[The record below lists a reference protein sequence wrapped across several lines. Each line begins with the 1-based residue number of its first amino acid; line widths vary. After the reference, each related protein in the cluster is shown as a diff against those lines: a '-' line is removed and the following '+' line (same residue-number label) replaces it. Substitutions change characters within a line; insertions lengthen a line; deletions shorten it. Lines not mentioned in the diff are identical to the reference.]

1 MSLDHLFSLPG
12 AASCSICVVALDPT
26 TGKAIQTNDSFTQR
40 LGPLYKFQEYAFWDA
55 ATAGES
61 RDTLRKGIQQVMMSL
76 RREDGNN
83 KQQQDKQGRDGEEE
97 EEVTV
102 AIDSLC
108 VHAVEMLTLGGDA
121 GMPRKRYFD
130 WTIGTTTTTTTPQ
143 GDSNPDDDDDDD
155 DDDSKQQQ
163 AILLFGTVTAAAAA
177 TFSSGD
183 EEVESEEGA
192 SNKINRSKFKDSEF
206 VDFFQNAP

>member
-1 MSLDHLFSLPG
+1 MSLDHPVSLPG
-12 AASCSICVVALDPT
+12 AACSICVVALDPT

-40 LGPLYKFQEYAFWDA
+40 LGPLYKFQEYALWDA

-76 RREDGNN
+76 SEDGNN
-83 KQQQDKQGRDGEEE
+83 KQQQHKQGRDGEEE
-97 EEVTV
+97 VV

-130 WTIGTTTTTTTPQ
+130 WTIGTTTTTTTVTAPQ
-143 GDSNPDDDDDDD
+143 GDSNPDDHDN
-155 DDDSKQQQ
+155 DSKQQQ
-163 AILLFGTVTAAAAA
+163 AILLFGTVTSAAAT

-183 EEVESEEGA
+183 EVENEQGA
-192 SNKINRSKFKDSEF
+192 PSNKVNRSKFKDSEF